1 MTSVLRFL
9 KRFLVGNKRP
19 GAAAALRNA
28 VSWIFIALVALF
40 LTHPSGGPYS
50 AYGMQV
56 PWPAELG
63 LEGGL
68 GMPGT
73 KGP

>member
-1 MTSVLRFL
+1 MAPLLSFL
-9 KRFLVGNKRP
+9 KRLLAGSKAP
-19 GAAAALRNA
+19 GPAAALRNA
-28 VSWIFIALVALF
+28 VGWIFIALVALF

-63 LEGGL
+63 LDGGHGL
-68 GMPGT
+68 PVAD
-73 KGP
+73 GP